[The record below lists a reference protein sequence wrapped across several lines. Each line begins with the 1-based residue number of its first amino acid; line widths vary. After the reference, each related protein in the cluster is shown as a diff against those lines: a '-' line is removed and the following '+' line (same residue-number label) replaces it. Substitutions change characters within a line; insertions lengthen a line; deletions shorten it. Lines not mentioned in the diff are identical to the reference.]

1 MTTNSIIDSISETDT
16 DNFNHN
22 SIEIRDSILKY
33 LKQLDDKQRIAY
45 FIATEHLGTSFD
57 ILKSIG
63 YIEWKKNQH
72 DS

>member
-1 MTTNSIIDSISETDT
+1 MTTNSIIESISETD
-16 DNFNHN
+16 NFNHY

-33 LKQLDDKQRIAY
+33 LKQLDDKQLTAY
-45 FIATEHLGTSFD
+45 FIAKEHLGTSFD
-57 ILKSIG
+57 IVKSIG